1 PNPLSQP
8 WERGR
13 KCLSQVSETTVS
25 RSTISHLDR
34 AAYISP
40 ISPILPIF
48 PHPPIPHY
56 QLLITNYRLPIP
68 YSQNDPPF

>member
-1 PNPLSQP
+1 LESPSPPNPLSQP

-34 AAYISP
+34 AGWAMP
-40 ISPILPIF
+40 THRAF
-48 PHPPIPHY
+48 
-56 QLLITNYRLPIP
+56 QDLLVAFDTEVHINR
-68 YSQNDPPF
+68 

>member
-1 PNPLSQP
+1 GLESPSPPNPLSQP

-34 AAYISP
+34 AGIA
-40 ISPILPIF
+40 
-48 PHPPIPHY
+48 HPTLY
-56 QLLITNYRLPIP
+56 QLSIINYQLF
-68 YSQNDPPF
+68 PPF